1 MWKQWKTWLCTL
13 VAGAVWLAGPASAQA
28 QGSAAAPASAGLQGH
43 LASVAWLQAHLGRPD
58 VLVLDASPTP
68 QHRKGHIPGAVN
80 ADLFPYAT
88 HAGMAGMEKRFQ
100 SWGVDPG
107 LSTVIVDE
115 GGTYQAAR
123 LFWDMV
129 QHGLPAQRLFILDG
143 GMAKWREAG
152 AAVTQ
157 EATPPRTPST
167 VRLSALN
174 PDVRVYLP
182 EFLAAT
188 ANPARHVMLE
198 ALDPDYFY
206 GGAGFFNRPGHV
218 PHATLM
224 PSDDLF
230 NADKTFKSP
239 AEMRRMF
246 QHLGVKPDREVLTY
260 CGGGGAAAVPFFA
273 LKYLLGYP
281 EVKMFQ
287 ESQRGWLQDERQL
300 PVWTYGAPYLVRD
313 TAWLKTWGSPF
324 ARRFGL
330 AQVGVLDVRSA
341 EAFKLGHVPLAQ
353 HLAAPE
359 LAKHLHQPDQLA
371 AMLSRAGLQGHE
383 EAVVVAEGG
392 LTEAA
397 ALAFLVLDS
406 LGQQRLSMQ
415 FDSIERWAD
424 AGLDIARPAAV
435 TTPAGGA
442 TGPAA
447 PKPYAARPRQ
457 GVLVSGAL
465 RTEGNFSKVYIRSGT
480 PGNASPLPAGAPA
493 GRVIELAAAQFLAAD
508 GMPKPAK
515 DIWKTMEK
523 AGVPRYAELVF
534 VADTPQALGPSAV
547 NYFIFKLMGFADI
560 KVWAPT

>member
-1 MWKQWKTWLCTL
+1 MWKQWKVWLCAFF
-13 VAGAVWLAGPASAQA
+13 AGAVWLAGPASAQA
-28 QGSAAAPASAGLQGH
+28 PGGNAAPAVAGLQGH
-43 LASVAWLQAHLGRPD
+43 LASVAWLQANLGRPD

-68 QHRKGHIPGAVN
+68 LHRKGHIPGAVN

-107 LSTVIVDE
+107 LTTVIVDE
-115 GGTYQAAR
+115 GGTYQATR

-152 AAVTQ
+152 AAVTP
-157 EATPPRTPST
+157 EPTPPRTPST
-167 VRLSALN
+167 VRVSALN

-206 GGAGFFNRPGHV
+206 GGAGFFNRAGHV

-281 EVKMFQ
+281 QVKMFQ

-313 TAWLKTWGSPF
+313 TAWLKTWGSVF

-330 AQVGVLDVRSA
+330 AQVGVVDVRSA
-341 EAFKLGHVPLAQ
+341 DAFKLGHVPLAQ
-353 HLAAPE
+353 HLPVPE
-359 LAKHLHQPDQLA
+359 LTKHLHQPEQLA
-371 AMLSRAGLQGHE
+371 ALLSRAGLQGQE

-397 ALAFLVLDS
+397 AVAFLVLDS

-424 AGLDIARPAAV
+424 AGLDITRPAAA
-435 TTPAGGA
+435 TAPAAGA
-442 TGPAA
+442 TSPAT
-447 PKPYAARPRQ
+447 PKPYTARARS

-465 RTEGNFSKVYIRSGT
+465 QTEGAFPKVYIRSGA
-480 PGNASPLPAGAPA
+480 PGNAQPLPAQAPP
-493 GRVIELAAAQFLAAD
+493 GRVIELPASQFLAAD
-508 GMPKPAK
+508 GTPKPAK
-515 DIWKTMEK
+515 DIWKAMEK

-534 VADTPQALGPSAV
+534 LADGPQGLGPAAV

-560 KVWAPT
+560 KVWAPG